1 MSKEKLDET
10 LGKVSEKAKEL
21 AGEAV
26 VIAQDVYAKAETK
39 TKQLAKDAKLS
50 AAIAKDKTNLR
61 TLYRELGKAV
71 YSGEGETDPLKEKIT
86 ATLAAIAENE
96 SKKG

>member
-1 MSKEKLDET
+1 MSREKFDET
-10 LGKVSEKAKEL
+10 FGKVSEKAKEL

-26 VIAQDVYAKAETK
+26 VIAQDVYAKAESK

-61 TLYRELGKAV
+61 TYYRELGQAV
-71 YSGEGETDPLKEKIT
+71 YHGEGDTEALKEKIT
-86 ATLAAIAENE
+86 ATIAAISEKEAQ
-96 SKKG
+96 KG